1 MNSHHFNQLYLFSK
15 KKDPLQFFLKK
26 KFLADIPPP
35 QVDCIKLPFNLK
47 GKKLST
53 NAQIHIQVTN
63 SDNHAEYKRGLQLD

>member
-15 KKDPLQFFLKK
+15 KKRSTAIFPKK
-26 KFLADIPPP
+26 KIPSRHTPP